1 MMEKAIKLFA
11 AISVAAGSIAAV
23 LSEYRRL
30 TSSMCD
36 EVKELPTQD
45 NTRQQHNKYNDHVLR
60 TKINFLG

>member
-23 LSEYRRL
+23 LSEYSRL

-36 EVKELPTQD
+36 EIKELPTQD
-45 NTRQQHNKYNDHVLR
+45 NTRQ
-60 TKINFLG
+60 